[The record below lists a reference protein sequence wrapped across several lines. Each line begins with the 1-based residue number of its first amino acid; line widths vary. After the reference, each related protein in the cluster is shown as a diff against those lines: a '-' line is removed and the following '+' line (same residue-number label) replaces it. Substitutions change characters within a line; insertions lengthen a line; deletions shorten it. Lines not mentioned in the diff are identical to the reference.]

1 MKKLIN
7 WCFQFYK
14 NHKEVI
20 NYLICGGIATVINI
34 GVFAVLNFIL
44 GDNLYQVS
52 NVIAILA
59 SVFFQ
64 YFSNRFFVFERKNQT
79 RKEVWAEFWKFMSAR
94 AITALIDM
102 GIMYVGISL
111 LLINEYIMKV
121 FTQVVIIILNYV
133 FSKFLVFTTKSKKV
147 RDIKSENI

>member
-7 WCFQFYK
+7 WCFEFYK
-14 NHKEVI
+14 KHKEVL

-34 GVFAVLNFIL
+34 IVFTVLNLII
-44 GDNLYQVS
+44 GKELYKVS
-52 NVIAILA
+52 NAISILA
-59 SVFFQ
+59 AVFFQ

-79 RKEVWAEFWKFMSAR
+79 KKEVWIEFWKFMSAR
-94 AITALIDM
+94 AVTALIDM

-121 FTQVVIIILNYV
+121 FTQIVIIILNYI

-147 RDIKSENI
+147 GEVKNENA